1 MGPSLRGEV
10 RWEEGADSRSRR
22 RVRRSHQAATAD
34 GRIPRLYDNMY
45 RVKYGYETY
54 VFMHTSG
61 TIHTCYSR
69 VHTSTSCTEGS
80 RARPSS
86 AHAQAT
92 PRPGSAELDLT
103 CGSHGSRKIW
113 PRSAAECDKAV
124 IRSSLLHVKKY
135 IETRHKLGALR
146 RRPPGIRR
154 GGVPARAAT
163 GQPALTAYVPAYMHM
178 GRTWSEAPHLSVP
191 GGRSQRGCPPRPRG
205 S

>member
-1 MGPSLRGEV
+1 MG
-10 RWEEGADSRSRR
+10 
-22 RVRRSHQAATAD
+22 
-34 GRIPRLYDNMY
+34 
-45 RVKYGYETY
+45 GYLDCTIICI
-54 VFMHTSG
+54 VSSMHTRRNFLCIRAVLSIPA
-61 TIHTCYSR
+61 TLVR
-69 VHTSTSCTEGS
+69 VVHTSCTKGS

-103 CGSHGSRKIW
+103 CGSHGSRKIL
-113 PRSAAECDKAV
+113 PRSAAERDKAV

>member
-10 RWEEGADSRSRR
+10 RWGEGADSRSRR

-45 RVKYGYETY
+45 RVKYAYETY
-54 VFMHTSG
+54 VYMHTSG
-61 TIHTCYSR
+61 TIHTSYS
-69 VHTSTSCTEGS
+69 STSRTYIMYRGI
-80 RARPSS
+80 AR
-86 AHAQAT
+86 AQAT

-103 CGSHGSRKIW
+103 CGSHGSRKIL
-113 PRSAAECDKAV
+113 PRSAAERDKAV

-135 IETRHKLGALR
+135 IETRHRLGALR

-163 GQPALTAYVPAYMHM
+163 GQQALTAYVPVYMHM